1 MAVWALVLAV
11 AALVSMGLGVLTTP
25 IPLLGALF
33 SFGAPALALAGVIV
47 GGRALS
53 QARQRDE
60 PTSLANAGVIT
71 SAVAFVPALLTA
83 LTCGVCNALCS
94 TGEIQTRR
102 DFQFQVGPG
111 GLLQHDAG
119 AAQPPR
125 PPLPPPP
132 GQSDAGAP
140 RGGPDAAPR
149 PVTPG
154 ADDADDAPPPA
165 FPPPPVPTR

>member
-53 QARQRDE
+53 QARRQDE
-60 PTSLANAGVIT
+60 PTTLANAGVIA
-71 SAVAFVPALLTA
+71 SALAFVPALLTA

-94 TGEIQTRR
+94 GGEIQTRR

-111 GLLQHDAG
+111 GLLQADAG
-119 AAQPPR
+119 TAQPPL

-132 GQSDAGAP
+132 AAPDAGLP
-140 RGGPDAAPR
+140 SSPGGPTAPDAAAEP
-149 PVTPG
+149 
-154 ADDADDAPPPA
+154 ADDAPPPA